1 MTQSFPARHARK
13 YHKKLTPAFEVE
25 AALLT
30 DDNASE
36 ISNWAGGAQIVEEE
50 HALTHTRTEGLN
62 VVTADGKKRASV
74 GQYVVKDSA
83 GNFYVVNPGVFEA
96 QYTETL

>member
-1 MTQSFPARHARK
+1 MTQSFPTRHARK

-50 HALTHTRTEGLN
+50 HAHHGWTEGLN